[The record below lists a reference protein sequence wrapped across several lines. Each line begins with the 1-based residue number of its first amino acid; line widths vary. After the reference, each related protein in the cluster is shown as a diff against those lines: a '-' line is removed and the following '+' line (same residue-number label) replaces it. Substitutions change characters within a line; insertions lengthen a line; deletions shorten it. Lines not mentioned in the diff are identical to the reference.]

1 MVLALI
7 FFIVFFTQREHNV
20 FFNWVKTTV
29 KNTTSSK
36 SGHYDVAIKMG
47 LKPNQ
52 VQLCILLGYV
62 VMIMA
67 ETAIFVYM
75 LRSELLAGVWYV
87 WGMIISMAVFLLLPV
102 VGLKYSD
109 SR

>member
-1 MVLALI
+1 M
-7 FFIVFFTQREHNV
+7 
-20 FFNWVKTTV
+20 
-29 KNTTSSK
+29 
-36 SGHYDVAIKMG
+36 
-47 LKPNQ
+47 
-52 VQLCILLGYV
+52 CILLGYV